1 MKLMVAQVIDKRGN
15 VSYHILEGWQAFH
28 RFKRKIE
35 EQNFRGVIYI
45 FETKL
50 MQIIDRQE
58 RR

>member
-1 MKLMVAQVIDKRGN
+1 MVAQVIDKRGN